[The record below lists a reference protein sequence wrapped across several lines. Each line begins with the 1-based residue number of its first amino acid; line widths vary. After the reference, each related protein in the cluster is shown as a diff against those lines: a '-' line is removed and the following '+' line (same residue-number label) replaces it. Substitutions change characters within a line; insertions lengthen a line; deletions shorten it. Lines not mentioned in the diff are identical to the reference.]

1 MEFIED
7 SLVIGQE
14 WKGDQRV
21 VLFVIMKSGFN
32 LDSKKVEQIK
42 SDIRSSCSHR
52 HVPEKVIET
61 EGIPYTINGIKV
73 EIAVKNI
80 IQGKDVN
87 NQAALINPDV
97 LEYYSNIPE
106 ILT

>member
-1 MEFIED
+1 
-7 SLVIGQE
+7 
-14 WKGDQRV
+14 
-21 VLFVIMKSGFN
+21 MKSGFG

-42 SDIRSSCSHR
+42 SYIRSNCSHR

-61 EGIPYTINGIKV
+61 KVIPYTINGKKV

-87 NQAALINPDV
+87 NQDALINPDV

>member
-1 MEFIED
+1 M
-7 SLVIGQE
+7 
-14 WKGDQRV
+14 
-21 VLFVIMKSGFN
+21 
-32 LDSKKVEQIK
+32 
-42 SDIRSSCSHR
+42 
-52 HVPEKVIET
+52 PEKIIEA
-61 EGIPYTINGIKV
+61 EGIPYTINGKKV

-87 NQAALINPDV
+87 NQDALINPDV